1 MVDFKAGGIV
11 TAGMLND
18 LNRDTTA
25 TLTLTG
31 SSVNPSLGTGGTLT
45 CSVHFNGRLYEATVN
60 ITAGTAS
67 AAAGTGTYQLDLPSE
82 LQLDASWASNFALGG
97 AELNDG
103 GTAYPLEIR
112 SSSASRLIF
121 RHLGNA
127 THGDSAWASTTVP
140 IGNNDF
146 CRGKWT
152 GLVPA

>member
-1 MVDFKAGGIV
+1 MEFAAGGIV

-25 TLTLTG
+25 TVTLTA
-31 SSVNPSLGTGGTLT
+31 SSVNPSLGTGGSIT
-45 CSVHFNGRLYEATVN
+45 CTVHFNGRLYEAVIN
-60 ITAGTAS
+60 ATAGTAS
-67 AAAGTGTYQLDLPSE
+67 AAAGTGTYQFDLPAE
-82 LQLDASWASNFALGG
+82 LALDASWASNVAVGN

-112 SSSASRLIF
+112 SSTTTRLIM
-121 RHLGNA
+121 RHIGNA

-146 CRGKWT
+146 VRGKFT